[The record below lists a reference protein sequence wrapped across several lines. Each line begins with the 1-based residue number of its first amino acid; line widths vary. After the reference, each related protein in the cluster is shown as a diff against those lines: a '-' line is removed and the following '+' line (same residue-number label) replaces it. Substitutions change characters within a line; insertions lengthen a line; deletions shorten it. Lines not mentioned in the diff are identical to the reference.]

1 MTVASGAA
9 GWATLAAVLLALPH
23 ALAGSYFVHVMIVAL
38 VFAILAV
45 GLDLVLG
52 YCGQFSFG
60 QGAFYGIGAYA
71 SALLALGLGW
81 PFWVTLP
88 AAAAVTAAFG
98 ALLGVPSLRLAGH
111 FLAITTIAFQV
122 IVNVVLTQ
130 WHGFTGGTAGLTG
143 IPAPPSIRLGGVT
156 LASFESP
163 LAYYYLALGVAA
175 LCVTVAV
182 RLTRTRLG
190 REWRAV
196 REDELLA
203 KTMGINTTRIKVLAF
218 TASAAMA
225 GAAGSLIAHYLK
237 NIHPSEFTIW
247 TSAEIVAMV
256 ILGGRGTLAGPILG
270 AVALTILPEYLRVA
284 RDYKLIFYGV
294 ALIVMIAFLPRGLVG
309 GLRALRARTV

>member
-1 MTVASGAA
+1 MAGRTV
-9 GWATLAAVLLALPH
+9 GWAGLAAALLAVPH
-23 ALAGSYFVHVMIVAL
+23 VLAGSYFVHVMIVAL
-38 VFAILAV
+38 IFAILAV
-45 GLDLVLG
+45 GLDLVMG

-71 SALLALGLGW
+71 SALLALNLGL

-88 AAAAVTAAFG
+88 AAASVTAAFG

-122 IVNVVLTQ
+122 IVNLILTQ

-143 IPAPPSIRLGGVT
+143 IPTPTPLHLFGRT

-163 LAYYYLALGVAA
+163 VAYYYLCLGVAA
-175 LCVTVAV
+175 LAIGSAV
-182 RLTRTRLG
+182 RLTRTWLG
-190 REWRAV
+190 REWLAV

-203 KTMGINTTRIKVLAF
+203 KSIGIDTIRIKVLAF
-218 TASAAMA
+218 TLSAAMA

-237 NIHPSEFTIW
+237 SIHPSEFTIW

-256 ILGGRGTLAGPILG
+256 ILGGRGTLAGPVLG
-270 AVALTILPEYLRVA
+270 AFALTILPEYLRVA
-284 RDYKLIFYGV
+284 QDYKLILYGI
-294 ALIVMIAFLPRGLVG
+294 ALIMMITFLPRGLVG
-309 GLRALRARTV
+309 GLRTLRARTA

>member
-1 MTVASGAA
+1 MRILGLTA
-9 GWATLAAVLLALPH
+9 LALVLLGLPH
-23 ALAGSYFVHVMIVAL
+23 VLVGSYFVHVMIVAL
-38 VFAILAV
+38 LFAMLAI
-45 GLDLVLG
+45 GLDLVMG

-71 SALLALGLGW
+71 SALLALNLGW

-88 AAAAVTAAFG
+88 AAVAITAAFG

-122 IVNVVLTQ
+122 IVNLVLTQ
-130 WHGFTGGTAGLTG
+130 WHSFTGGTAGLTG
-143 IPAPPSIRLGGVT
+143 IPTPAPVRLGGLVV
-156 LASFESP
+156 ADFESP
-163 LAYYYLALGVAA
+163 IGYYYLTLGVAA
-175 LCVTVAV
+175 LCVGVAV

-190 REWRAV
+190 REWLAV

-218 TASAAMA
+218 TLSAAMA
-225 GAAGSLIAHYLK
+225 GAAGSLIAHYLR

-284 RDYKLIFYGV
+284 HDYKLIFYGV
-294 ALIVMIAFLPRGLVG
+294 ALIVMITFLPRGLVG
-309 GLRALRARTV
+309 GLRALQARTA